1 MAELLPEHS
10 LLGMGNPLLDISATV
25 KPELLTKHGLKAND
39 AILTEEETI
48 FNELQDGYQ
57 VDHLAGGATQNT
69 VRVAQWILGKKQLCS
84 YMGAVGKDA
93 TRDILEA
100 KAKEAGVTVRYQ
112 SCDKPTGRCAVLIT
126 GEDRSLV
133 TKLDAANHFT
143 VSHLEEEENWSLV
156 AAARCVYSAGF
167 FLTVSTESML
177 KVAKHCAAANKTYCL
192 NLSAPFLCQFFK
204 DQLASVLPFTDIL
217 FGNETE
223 AAAYAEAHNLGT
235 SKVEEIAL
243 KLAMLPKENGSRS
256 RLVVITQGSEPVIT
270 VQHGKVAS
278 WPVEKL
284 DSAAIVDT
292 NGAGDAFV
300 GGFLAQWVQ
309 GKELGT
315 AVRCGHWAARLCIQR
330 SGCSMPDTCDF
341 SA

>member
-1 MAELLPEHS
+1 M
-10 LLGMGNPLLDISATV
+10 
-25 KPELLTKHGLKAND
+25 
-39 AILTEEETI
+39 
-48 FNELQDGYQ
+48 
-57 VDHLAGGATQNT
+57 
-69 VRVAQWILGKKQLCS
+69 
-84 YMGAVGKDA
+84 
-93 TRDILEA
+93 
-100 KAKEAGVTVRYQ
+100 
-112 SCDKPTGRCAVLIT
+112 
-126 GEDRSLV
+126 
-133 TKLDAANHFT
+133 
-143 VSHLEEEENWSLV
+143 
-156 AAARCVYSAGF
+156 
-167 FLTVSTESML
+167 
-177 KVAKHCAAANKTYCL
+177 AKHCAAANKTYCL

-284 DSAAIVDT
+284 ESAAIVDT

-309 GKELGT
+309 VGWTVAPLCRTAVGCRGRSWRRQCAAATGRPGCVSSAQAAPCRTPAPSQLSLQRGT
-315 AVRCGHWAARLCIQR
+315 ASNLQFSPACRPGFYLDLSCVAITVAFSVNETLVILVQFFWLAELR
-330 SGCSMPDTCDF
+330 SASP
-341 SA
+341 